1 MTGETSNQIW
11 ADDKLRRREDA
22 DFLIKFLLGRV
33 AERTEGAKPSNYVL
47 NIDAGW
53 GQGKS
58 FFIDRFRRE
67 LEARDICV
75 AHVNAWVDDH
85 AADPLLPVM
94 AAIEAAITPL
104 IETDKAI
111 EKGLKAFKRAGAT
124 IVVTAGKGALKQ
136 LSKRV
141 FGEAAEALADSISDA
156 KDAITA
162 SKSEADDAIDKLI
175 DKKAEEIISDFKRSQ
190 RSMEEFKREL
200 GQIICRIRE
209 EDKNFVLFVVIDE
222 LDRCRPNYAISMLE
236 RIKHLFDVDR
246 VIFIIAT
253 DTEQLSHSISGL
265 YGHSFNGQLY
275 LGRFFDRTYSFPS
288 VSRRA
293 FIERA
298 ISERELPEAKLSIP
312 GDRPLEDFLPSAL
325 SCFELS
331 LRDTDKC
338 IDLLSVIATIWD
350 RRAKIELAVLIP
362 LIGAYQSHK
371 RLTINDGH
379 ELKRLF
385 DREACIIALPNPRE
399 RFSAHDPVLVSLAD
413 LALELWTAG
422 DDLTGIYGAETASA
436 SRIWVQRRLGDE
448 YALEHQNSS
457 RAGVPLP
464 SLIRKYPELVKS
476 AGRLRAGEQ

>member
-1 MTGETSNQIW
+1 MAEETSNQIW
-11 ADDKLRRREDA
+11 GDDKLRRREDA

-33 AERTEGAKPSNYVL
+33 AERTESGKPSNYVL

-111 EKGLKAFKRAGAT
+111 EKGFKAFKRAGAT

-141 FGEAAEALADSISDA
+141 FGEAADALADSFADA
-156 KDAITA
+156 RDAIAT
-162 SKSEADDAIDKLI
+162 SKSEAEGAIEKLV
-175 DKKAEEIISDFKRSQ
+175 DKKADEIIADFKSSQ
-190 RSMEEFKREL
+190 RSMQEFKQEL
-200 GQIICRIRE
+200 GNIIAKITDE
-209 EDKNFVLFVVIDE
+209 NENFVLFVVIDE
-222 LDRCRPNYAISMLE
+222 LDRCRPDYAVSMLE
-236 RIKHLFDVDR
+236 RIKHLFDIDK

-253 DTEQLSHSISGL
+253 DTEQLSHSISAL
-265 YGHSFNGQLY
+265 YGQSFKGQLY
-275 LGRFFDRTYSFPS
+275 LGRFFDRTYSFPP

-293 FIERA
+293 FIERGL
-298 ISERELPEAKLSIP
+298 SERELPEAKLSIP
-312 GDRPLEDFLPSAL
+312 GDRPLADFLPDAL

-331 LRDTDKC
+331 LRDIDKC

-350 RRAKIELAVLIP
+350 RRSKIELCVLVP

-371 RLTINDGH
+371 TLSLTERPVI
-379 ELKRLF
+379 KRLF
-385 DREACIIALPNPRE
+385 DREACIVAIPNTRE
-399 RFSAHDPVLVSLAD
+399 RFSAHSPTLVSLAD
-413 LALELWTAG
+413 LAQELWDEAE
-422 DDLTGIYGAETASA
+422 DLTKVFVHEASSS
-436 SRIWVQRRLGDE
+436 SRAWVQRRLGDE
-448 YALEHQNSS
+448 FALEHQNSS

-464 SLIRKYPELVKS
+464 SLIRKYPELIKS
-476 AGRLRAGEQ
+476 AGRLRSGEP